1 MRLWEGDVPS
11 FVIEWRSPLDVRPSI
26 RLIVGPLLP
35 GLWVLS
41 RFMERNE
48 TGPGVARRTQDFGR
62 RPAMPR
68 SQPIDG
74 SRNQR
79 SRRDRDADQ

>member
-1 MRLWEGDVPS
+1 MSARSRDVMRLCEGDVPS
-11 FVIEWRSPLDVRPSI
+11 LVIEWCSRLDVRPSI

-48 TGPGVARRTQDFGR
+48 TGPGVARRTQDLPCRGV
-62 RPAMPR
+62 
-68 SQPIDG
+68 
-74 SRNQR
+74 NQ
-79 SRRDRDADQ
+79 